1 MFSFCVSENRS
12 WLYRLCCSGGVDP
25 DDLDNPIDNKEH
37 GTMVF
42 FRDYF
47 ASFLNNSCVK
57 VLVIIVFGLYL
68 LGAGYGVT
76 QIEEGLE
83 RRKVAKKDSY
93 AIEFF
98 DREDDYYR
106 EFPYRYI

>member
-1 MFSFCVSENRS
+1 M
-12 WLYRLCCSGGVDP
+12 
-25 DDLDNPIDNKEH
+25 
-37 GTMVF
+37 
-42 FRDYF
+42 
-47 ASFLNNSCVK
+47 
-57 VLVIIVFGLYL
+57 YL

-98 DREDDYYR
+98 DREDDFFR
-106 EFPYRYI
+106 EFPYRYLIFLHILRECITYIFN